1 MSLSK
6 FELMLKTD
14 SNYFFDTIEFE
25 QIIQHYLDVGK
36 HTIARKALSLGLQQH
51 PMSITLQLLQVELF
65 MIENKEEEA
74 FDLLEKLQGL
84 NPDNDEIYIQKGTIL
99 SQRKQHKKAI
109 SEFKKAL
116 KCTSDLVD
124 IYALIGMEFL
134 YLEDYKNAR
143 INFEKCIE
151 LDVEDYS
158 SLYNILYCFESE
170 NKGEEAIK
178 FLIYYIDR
186 NPYSEIAWH
195 QLGLQYYRLKNY
207 QKALNAFDYAIAI
220 DESFIGAYLEKAK
233 TLEGLKRYKEA
244 VQNYLITLNLDD
256 PTASTY
262 IRIAECSEELEE
274 MEIAIEYYKK
284 AIHEDPLLERGWL
297 SLTDI
302 YYNKGDYQTA
312 LYHINKALQIDDVN
326 PLYWRKFA
334 YINLKLD
341 LLKDA
346 VKAFYTCISLEDDTL
361 EVYIILSDILIFLGE
376 FEEALVVLIKAKNKN
391 RNNAEIEYRLGGLF
405 LVLNQEEYGI
415 KHLKKALTIDF
426 EIHII
431 LKELFPSIINNERV
445 KNTIEKYRINNI

>member
-1 MSLSK
+1 
-6 FELMLKTD
+6 
-14 SNYFFDTIEFE
+14 
-25 QIIQHYLDVGK
+25 
-36 HTIARKALSLGLQQH
+36 
-51 PMSITLQLLQVELF
+51 
-65 MIENKEEEA
+65 
-74 FDLLEKLQGL
+74 
-84 NPDNDEIYIQKGTIL
+84 
-99 SQRKQHKKAI
+99 
-109 SEFKKAL
+109 
-116 KCTSDLVD
+116 
-124 IYALIGMEFL
+124 MEFL

-151 LDVEDYS
+151 IDIEDYS

-170 NKGEEAIK
+170 NQTEKAIN
-178 FLIYYIDR
+178 FLTSYIDK

-195 QLGLQYYRLKNY
+195 QLGLQYYRLKKY
-207 QKALNAFDYAIAI
+207 QKALEAFDYAIAI

-233 TLEGLKRYKEA
+233 TLEKLNRYKEA
-244 VQNYLITLNLDD
+244 VQNFLITLNLDD

-274 MEIAIEYYKK
+274 MDVAIEYYKK

-346 VKAFYTCISLEDDTL
+346 VKAFYT
-361 EVYIILSDILIFLGE
+361 F
-376 FEEALVVLIKAKNKN
+376 N
-391 RNNAEIEYRLGGLF
+391 LF
-405 LVLNQEEYGI
+405 
-415 KHLKKALTIDF
+415 
-426 EIHII
+426 
-431 LKELFPSIINNERV
+431 R
-445 KNTIEKYRINNI
+445 RI